1 MNCYLFYFYFWLVVK
16 FCFSLSILKFR
27 RIFLRF
33 LRSNVNFAFFLLK
46 LRLFLLFFLFLFN
59 AGRIFIFVVWKL
71 GSIFLWFLGF
81 DISVV
86 LLLLVVIMLNDY
98 SFRFSDDHILS
109 LLKKK
114 KFNEINLMI
123 YNGGVFFTDLT
134 ELVNPFKDKNFQR

>member
-1 MNCYLFYFYFWLVVK
+1 MLFILFLFWLVVK
-16 FCFSLSILKFR
+16 FCFSLSILNFR

-46 LRLFLLFFLFLFN
+46 LRLLLLFFLFLFN
-59 AGRIFIFVVWKL
+59 AGCIFIFVVWKL

-109 LLKKK
+109 LLKGKK
-114 KFNEINLMI
+114 KNKYCLLAENYNENIKEWNRLLKLSQWV
-123 YNGGVFFTDLT
+123 GF
-134 ELVNPFKDKNFQR
+134 